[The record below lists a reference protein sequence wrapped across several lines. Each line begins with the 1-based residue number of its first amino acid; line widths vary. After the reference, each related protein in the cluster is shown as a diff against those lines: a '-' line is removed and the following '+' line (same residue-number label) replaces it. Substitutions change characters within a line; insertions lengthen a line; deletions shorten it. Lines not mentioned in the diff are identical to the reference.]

1 MTERPLISRHGI
13 VTTFSDNH
21 DGTFTIKTQQ
31 DVEPFLDANKQMAVE
46 NGKKTRGKDM
56 FHAAQIPVVVQ
67 YEWVK
72 RYGIRNIFDEEY
84 EPLIKRL
91 LNSSEWRYLRTSE
104 IIL

>member
-1 MTERPLISRHGI
+1 MRLLNNRHGI
-13 VTTFSDNH
+13 KTGFQWNN
-21 DGTFTIKTQQ
+21 DGTYTIATVQ
-31 DVEPFLDANKQMAVE
+31 DVEPFLDANKAMAPI

-56 FHAAQIPVVVQ
+56 FHVAQIPVVVQ
-67 YEWVK
+67 YEWLK
-72 RYGIRNIFDEEY
+72 RYGIRSVFDEEY